1 MGGLERIHVFFVGH
15 VQGVGYRRFVKQQAV
30 RLGLTGWVK
39 NLHDGRVESIVEGYS
54 ERLEKLIQKCRVGPS
69 LSTVN
74 DILVTVEPFT
84 GEFSGFKIRY

>member
-1 MGGLERIHVFFVGH
+1 MKET
-15 VQGVGYRRFVKQQAV
+15 RRN
-30 RLGLTGWVK
+30 LK
-39 NLHDGRVESIVEGYS
+39 NLNQNSVNFLDNLAKAAYESIVEGYS